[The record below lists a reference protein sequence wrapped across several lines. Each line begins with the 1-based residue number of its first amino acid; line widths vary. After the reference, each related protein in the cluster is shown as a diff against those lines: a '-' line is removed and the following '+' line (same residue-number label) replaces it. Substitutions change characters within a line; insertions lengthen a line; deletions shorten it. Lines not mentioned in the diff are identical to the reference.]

1 MMHSL
6 VMRHMCAAGL
16 YFQDNQPSVQQV
28 IKWFNWKNWLDWHC
42 LTSLILEIIIF
53 REVLQKHT
61 NFQDQRSE
69 PYSIVSYST
78 VVIGLWS
85 LLLLGAYAAYDMP
98 TILFRSNSTRI
109 ILNQCMWL
117 RLWGD
122 YWDYPWQNMKIFRF
136 LTHFLLRIWWYQ
148 SEFRNQNFY
157 P

>member
-6 VMRHMCAAGL
+6 VMRDRCAAGL
-16 YFQDNQPSVQQV
+16 YFSRQSAICPASHQV
-28 IKWFNWKNWLDWHC
+28 IQLEKLVG
-42 LTSLILEIIIF
+42 LTLSDKPHNGNYHISRSASE
-53 REVLQKHT
+53 T
-61 NFQDQRSE
+61 YQRSGS
-69 PYSIVSYST
+69 YSIVSYST

-148 SEFRNQNFY
+148 SKFRNPNFY